1 MKIINGMSD
10 YARAI
15 AKMHLV
21 STGVPYE
28 DLDRPIIGIV
38 NSWNEIVPGHFP
50 LREVAEEVKKG
61 VRAAGAL
68 PLEFNTIAICD
79 GIAQGHGGMRYALPS
94 RNLIADSIEA
104 MVLGHDIFDGLVFVT
119 ACDKITP
126 AMLMAAA
133 RLNLPAIFVT
143 GGPANTSAPASNKKE
158 IRKKYLEGKIGEKEL
173 IMGSLDFYRG
183 PGICPFL
190 GTANTML
197 MVAETLGLTLP
208 YTATIP
214 YGTAERGI
222 ASQKAGEKMVD
233 LVRKGLRPSD
243 ILTNEAFFNAI
254 RVTLAVGGSLNTLLH
269 LPAIAGEAGIQVS
282 WEDFD
287 RFSREV
293 PHLTPVTPNGPYSV
307 VDFHNAGGVPAVMK
321 EIGHL
326 MDLSTPTVSGETTG
340 EIAARAEVKN
350 RDVIRPVTNPL
361 HSEGGIAVLK
371 GNLAPN
377 GAIVKQSGVK
387 EKLKVFT
394 GPARVFN
401 SEEECILALHSRK
414 VREGD
419 VLVIRY
425 EGPRGGPG
433 MREMHRV
440 TEVVGVSGQFD
451 RVAIITDGRFS
462 GASIGLSV
470 GYLRPEAYDGGPIC
484 LVEDGD
490 EITIDIP
497 AREIHLHVAEETL
510 RKRRALWKP
519 VEKEASRLLQAYRE
533 TYLDTPKIV
542 KGSKDDAD

>member
-1 MKIINGMSD
+1 MKTINGISD

-38 NSWNEIVPGHFP
+38 NSWNEIVPGHVP
-50 LREVAEEVKKG
+50 LRDVAEDVKKG

-79 GIAQGHGGMRYALPS
+79 GIAQGHAGMRYALPS

-104 MVLGHDIFDGLVFVT
+104 MAQGHDIFDGLVFVT

-143 GGPANTSAPASNKKE
+143 SGPANTSAPASGKKE
-158 IRKKYLEGKIGEKEL
+158 IRKKYLEGKIDEKEL
-173 IMGSLDFYRG
+173 IMGSLDFYCG

-197 MVAETLGLTLP
+197 MMAETLGLMLP
-208 YTATIP
+208 YMAAIP
-214 YGTAERGI
+214 YGVAERSI
-222 ASQKAGEKMVD
+222 ASQQAGERIVE
-233 LVRKGLRPSD
+233 LARKGIRPSD
-243 ILTNEAFFNAI
+243 ILSKGAFFNAI
-254 RVTLAVGGSLNTLLH
+254 KVTLAVGGSLNTLLH
-269 LPAIAGEAGIQVS
+269 LPAIAQEAGIEVS

-293 PHLTPVTPNGPYSV
+293 PHIAPVTPNGPYSV
-307 VDFHNAGGVPAVMK
+307 VDFHKAGGVPAVMK

-326 MDLSTPTVSGETTG
+326 LDLSTPTVSGATTG
-340 EIAARAEVKN
+340 EIVTRAEVKN
-350 RDVIRPVTNPL
+350 RNVIRPIADPVHP
-361 HSEGGIAVLK
+361 EGGIAVLK

-387 EKLKVFT
+387 EELRVFT

-401 SEEECILALHSRK
+401 SEEECLRAFQSGK

-440 TEVVGVSGQFD
+440 TEIAGRFE

-470 GYLRPEAYDGGPIC
+470 GYLRPEAYDGGPIG

-490 EITIDIP
+490 EITINIP
-497 AREIHLHVAEETL
+497 AREIHLHVTEEAL
-510 RKRRALWKP
+510 KERRNRWKP
-519 VEKEASRLLQAYRE
+519 VQKEATRFLQAYR
-533 TYLDTPKIV
+533 DTR
-542 KGSKDDAD
+542 DF